1 MRSQQNASRSANLL
15 QAPCGHYAIGVP
27 FPIRFVET
35 PVFTAI
41 IRDLLPDDEYRAL
54 QSALLLRPE
63 QGALIPGSGGIRK
76 LRWSGRGRGKRGGL
90 RVIYF
95 WFVSEGVVYML
106 YAYAKGVAA
115 DLTPAQIKV
124 LRGLVKEEFE

>member
-1 MRSQQNASRSANLL
+1 M
-15 QAPCGHYAIGVP
+15 
-27 FPIRFVET
+27 RFVET

-63 QGALIPGSGGIRK
+63 QGAIIPGSGGIRK

-106 YAYAKGVAA
+106 YAYAKGVAD